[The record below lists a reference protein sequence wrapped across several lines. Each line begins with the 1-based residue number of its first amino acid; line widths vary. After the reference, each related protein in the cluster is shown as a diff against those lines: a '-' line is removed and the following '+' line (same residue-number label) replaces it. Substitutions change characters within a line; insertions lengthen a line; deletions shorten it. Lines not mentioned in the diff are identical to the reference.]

1 MERQTQTPEDRQHRI
16 MSEHSVDT
24 HSPHIM
30 ITLSPSEY
38 ELLFGEKPDT
48 SEFIGA
54 WLTARDLQ
62 RGIVRWKKMDKPNP
76 IEHEDRLSVIES
88 LMTECETLTEE
99 KSTLSVEK
107 IQAETERDNS
117 QRAFEKCQRS
127 YNLQKTQVNAKTNK
141 ITELA
146 SDLKSANEQIE
157 GYENWVNGWTRFQRF
172 ILRLF
177 RIISPSDEKKRP

>member
-1 MERQTQTPEDRQHRI
+1 MPQTGKPFTA
-16 MSEHSVDT
+16 DT
-24 HSPHIM
+24 QAPHIM
-30 ITLSPSEY
+30 ITLSASEY
-38 ELLFGEKPDT
+38 ERMFGEIT
-48 SEFIGA
+48 QEAFVGA
-54 WLTARDLQ
+54 WLTRYDLQ
-62 RGIVRWKKMDKPNP
+62 RGIERWQKMQEPDPL
-76 IEHEDRLSVIES
+76 EHEDRLSVVVI
-88 LMTECETLTEE
+88 CQDQIETLEADKKQLNADLLQAQTEHNN
-99 KSTLSVEK
+99 
-107 IQAETERDNS
+107 A

-177 RIISPSDEKKRP
+177 RIIPASNEKKRP